1 MKKRVRIY
9 KAGGNTGQYINKTA
23 QFLQRAD
30 EGMEIRN
37 EESDMNIHERILTFI
52 QKSLQE
58 GKLSRD
64 EITKAIVDQ
73 DLGYE
78 EKLVTNMIDDV
89 TVALQQQMMQQQ
101 QQAML
106 AQQQPQMKS
115 QQEVMPEEEMETD
128 EMQENYSRLGGQK
141 KLSRKKFIKDY
152 LKKAQ
157 EGLQQVSSTND
168 IPLDGREAFKNNFIK
183 GVQES
188 VLKNQANE
196 QFDLQNTP
204 DMMSNDN
211 LTTARKGKQVSRDMR
226 KINRDFQKMFGNTAV
241 GYANPG
247 SMMPYGVSVINPLMN
262 SAAFNVPQD
271 KTTGNEKGEMIDL
284 PNMKIRAKRGWL
296 GRLKEWEADINFGA
310 LPANMMYGM
319 QTGYP
324 FQTSSYNQSFSPGVV
339 STRKVAKIINNES
352 IKEVA
357 NATNSEAANNAA
369 ISSAEKARQDA
380 EKAKQEKLAEQNKNW
395 MYYGATQPG
404 IQLKP
409 NTAGETKRLVD
420 YLNYLH
426 QGKPFSETPIEG
438 NENDPEGYYKYLKDY
453 DENPYI
459 KKSSIADDP
468 NTSIREDFVYS
479 GPISQNEFN
488 AKTDIL
494 NKKYDEYDEMKEG
507 PAKDKAYDDFEELD
521 TQFGRPFDQE
531 SYITTDDEGNEY
543 STNGFYFYLTPNPK
557 AKELFGDRHF
567 GDANEDWMY
576 NNRNLLFKQK
586 GGVTSIPKFQNGN
599 EKKGKVTANY
609 PTSKDYQ
616 ELLNYYT
623 NKYNTLPTG
632 TDEYYDAYDNA
643 ELYRDSLHNAELKES
658 IPQQLEKQEQGN
670 TAYQELKGAPLN
682 YGVKDALSSYMDY
695 TKMAQDLSGNKWDGS
710 IPLTSK
716 KEDIKDPYMFG
727 NVLGMED
734 AALGVLKGLKGFNN
748 KLNDIN
754 NYFGLSNLGFNSG
767 GQISQQDSNYGNPD
781 LYKFING
788 GIDLDGYPMVKDI
801 TDPYFQDGGLYKA
814 ENGYETYSKQIGDR
828 LGMSLRD
835 DLSAKEM
842 YELAQKAGLSN
853 SNFSQGDGM
862 GGLNNR
868 NGQGFQPG
876 QYYPGMS
883 GGYGRPNYGR
893 EMAGSL
899 LGMPLGMLGARR
911 NKLFTPDFN
920 YYTQTGVPTIGGMP
934 YYGQL
939 DPTKISNI
947 HTESKGRGLFRRPS
961 STMDIN
967 FNVPAG
973 STRPKLY
980 TDASGNIKN
989 ANPMF
994 SSNVGTTQKKEMSP
1008 MESVLQRETEGMSGK
1023 DLRVTKNR
1031 VKEAFRKGYGSD
1043 YMEDDSRNS
1052 TTYSQGTP
1060 LVSSN
1065 NISGYTSN
1073 ASGPGNSGYNAD
1085 SDGNSIPDYL
1095 EVTNESETPQSSVNW
1110 QQSSPNTDYLQQ
1122 VRNSPFAGNPDL
1134 QRFTEE
1140 QAAPNQLN
1148 IQAGTPGFD
1157 LPASGQAPPAE
1168 FNISEGDAFEQR
1180 QMDKG
1185 LVWNDQQN
1193 KWVPNAQNMAT
1204 INAATDPNY
1213 IANQRVAGNA
1223 MQQMFSNNKQNE
1235 LPQQEGSQEGIPEIS
1250 TNSGFDLPMNT
1261 PSPRTELS
1269 INNDTQYIDL
1279 PEEYKNLPNIEG
1291 TQNDLQMKLR
1301 NMRNSAYPEWA
1312 SGRPMYQPG
1321 GEYNLD
1327 NLRNF
1332 FNGPLDQQMAEE
1344 TPVNF
1349 ADAYSNPD
1357 NFQELLPYDFTQED
1371 VYFENDPIVDIPFA
1385 DDVKKSK
1392 RNLKK
1397 KADKNSKNNK
1407 SVKSSQNTIQQKSI
1421 NNSNSN
1427 YETPKPGGLVS
1438 PQLAAEQARI
1448 RDARKKNPEV
1458 ANLDYQVVKLSSKVD
1473 NLRNQEYTLLNKKN
1487 KTAQEN
1493 ARLQQINAEANQLT
1507 IQLSNLQNQLRAKV
1521 NNKKLGG
1528 LAKFQGT
1535 LNSQVKSGFSQQT
1548 GMKCPM
1554 GSIKDPVTGF
1564 CKDVATGQIVQPI
1577 SNLNVP
1583 SVDQMTKN
1591 PFTNTASNPYKNP
1604 LTGES
1609 AAITNTNDGYKY
1621 TGDDLVDMTLPDE
1634 TATAK
1639 FKMNKAGTLNTYD
1652 LASNI
1657 FNLGMPMASNL
1668 LTTAR
1673 NQRTEN
1679 TYLGRQQGRTA
1690 QRDKMGQYSELTGRD
1705 ALRANEEGE
1714 IIVGQNAMFGG
1725 SKYKQGGVY
1734 NMSER
1739 ELMAFMQ
1746 AGGQIE
1752 FL

>member
-1 MKKRVRIY
+1 
-9 KAGGNTGQYINKTA
+9 
-23 QFLQRAD
+23 
-30 EGMEIRN
+30 
-37 EESDMNIHERILTFI
+37 
-52 QKSLQE
+52 
-58 GKLSRD
+58 
-64 EITKAIVDQ
+64 
-73 DLGYE
+73 
-78 EKLVTNMIDDV
+78 
-89 TVALQQQMMQQQ
+89 
-101 QQAML
+101 
-106 AQQQPQMKS
+106 
-115 QQEVMPEEEMETD
+115 
-128 EMQENYSRLGGQK
+128 
-141 KLSRKKFIKDY
+141 
-152 LKKAQ
+152 
-157 EGLQQVSSTND
+157 
-168 IPLDGREAFKNNFIK
+168 
-183 GVQES
+183 
-188 VLKNQANE
+188 
-196 QFDLQNTP
+196 
-204 DMMSNDN
+204 MMSNDN
-211 LTTARKGKQVSRDMR
+211 LTTAKKGKQVSRDMR

-262 SAAFNVPQD
+262 SGAFNIPED

-284 PNMKIRAKRGWL
+284 PNMKVRAKRGWL

-310 LPANMMYGM
+310 IPANMMYGM

-324 FQTSSYNQSFSPGVV
+324 FQKSSYNQSFSPGVIT
-339 STRKVAKIINNES
+339 TRKVAKIINNES

-357 NATNSEAANNAA
+357 NTTNSEAANNAS
-369 ISSAEKARQDA
+369 ISPAEKARQDA
-380 EKAKQEKLAEQNKNW
+380 EKARQEKLTEQSKNW
-395 MYYGATQPG
+395 MYYGSD
-404 IQLKP
+404 
-409 NTAGETKRLVD
+409 NTGTINPDKTFDWSAPSFSPASTKAYRD
-420 YLNYLH
+420 YLNYSF
-426 QGKPFSETPIEG
+426 QGQPYAETMQRASEYSDIPGWQYEKDMRDSPFV
-438 NENDPEGYYKYLKDY
+438 
-453 DENPYI
+453 
-459 KKSSIADDP
+459 KKSDIVDDP
-468 NTSIREDFVYS
+468 NTPIYENLVYS
-479 GPISQNEFN
+479 GPLSQNELN
-488 AKTDIL
+488 AKANIL
-494 NKKYDEYDEMKEG
+494 KKQYDEYNKMPEG
-507 PAKDKAYDDFEELD
+507 PAADAAWSEYSDLTEKLGDPYN
-521 TQFGRPFDQE
+521 QE

-543 STNGFYFYLTPNPK
+543 STIIARDTDFGYVNPK
-557 AKELFGDRHF
+557 AKELYDDYMNADGYD
-567 GDANEDWMY
+567 NSDWLY
-576 NNRNLLFKQK
+576 NNRDLLFRQK
-586 GGVTSIPKFQNGN
+586 GGVTSIPKFQDGN
-599 EKKGKVTANY
+599 EKKGTVTSSY
-609 PTSKDYQ
+609 PTSKDYK
-616 ELLNYYT
+616 ELYDHFTNVYT
-623 NKYNTLPTG
+623 SLPTG
-632 TDEYYDAYDNA
+632 TDEYYDAYDKA

-658 IPQQLEKQEQGN
+658 IPQQLENQEQGN
-670 TAYQELKGAPLN
+670 TAYQKLKGQPFN
-682 YGVKDALSSYMDY
+682 VGVGDAVNNYMDY
-695 TKMAQDLSGNKWDGS
+695 TKMAQALSGNKWDGS
-710 IPLTSK
+710 MGSNTN
-716 KEDIKDPYMFG
+716 DAYRFG

-734 AALGVLKGLKGFNN
+734 AAVGVLEGLKGFNN

-754 NYFGLSNLGFNSG
+754 NYFGLPGINFNDG
-767 GQISQQDSNYGNPD
+767 GQISQQDPNYGNLD
-781 LYKFING
+781 LYKFVYG
-788 GIDLDGYPMVKDI
+788 GIDSDGYPVVKDVN
-801 TDPYFQDGGLYKA
+801 DPYFRNGGLYKA
-814 ENGYETYSKQIGDR
+814 EDGYETYRKQIGDR

-842 YELAQKAGLSN
+842 YELSQKAGLSN

-862 GGLNNR
+862 GGPNNR

-920 YYTQTGVPTIGGMP
+920 YYTQTGIPTVGGMP

-961 STMDIN
+961 NTMDIN

-994 SSNVGTTQKKEMSP
+994 SSNVGTTEKKELSP
-1008 MESVLQRETEGMSGK
+1008 MEAAIQRETEGMSGK
-1023 DLRVTKNR
+1023 DLRVTTNR
-1031 VKEAFRKGYGSD
+1031 VKDAFRKGYGSD
-1043 YMEDDSRNS
+1043 YMEDDSRDS
-1052 TTYSQGTP
+1052 TTYSQGTSP
-1060 LVSSN
+1060 V
-1065 NISGYTSN
+1065 SGYKPN
-1073 ASGPGNSGYNAD
+1073 ALGPGNSGYNAD

-1110 QQSSPNTDYLQQ
+1110 QQNLSNNDYLQQ
-1122 VRNSPFAGNPDL
+1122 ARNNPFAGNPDL

-1157 LPASGQAPPAE
+1157 LPTSGQAPPAE
-1168 FNISEGDAFEQR
+1168 FNISEGDAFAQR

-1193 KWVPNAQNMAT
+1193 QWVPNAQNMAT

-1213 IANQRVAGNA
+1213 IANQRVANNA

-1235 LPQQEGSQEGIPEIS
+1235 LPQQEGMQQNLQEDSQEGIPEIS
-1250 TNSGFDLPMNT
+1250 TNSGFNLPMNR
-1261 PSPRTELS
+1261 PSPRPEFG

-1332 FNGPLDQQMAEE
+1332 FNGPSDQQMVEE
-1344 TPVNF
+1344 APVNF

-1392 RNLKK
+1392 RNLTK
-1397 KADKNSKNNK
+1397 KADENSKNNK
-1407 SVKSSQNTIQQKSI
+1407 SVKSSQNNKSIKRSQNTIQKRPI
-1421 NNSNSN
+1421 NNSNSS
-1427 YETPKPGGLVS
+1427 YEKPKPGGLVS

-1448 RDARKKNPEV
+1448 RNARKKNPEV
-1458 ANLDYQVVKLSSKVD
+1458 ANLDYQVVKLSSEVD
-1473 NLRNQEYTLLNKKN
+1473 DLRDQELTLLHKKN

-1493 ARLQQINAEANQLT
+1493 ARLQQINAKANQLT
-1507 IQLSNLQNQLRAKV
+1507 LQLVTLENQLREKV

-1528 LAKFQGT
+1528 LAKFQGIQ
-1535 LNSQVKSGFSQQT
+1535 NSQVKTGFSQQT

-1564 CKDVATGQIVQPI
+1564 CKDIATGQMVQPL
-1577 SNLNVP
+1577 SSLNAP

-1591 PFTNTASNPYKNP
+1591 PFTNTASDPYKNP

-1609 AAITNTNDGYKY
+1609 ATITNTNDGYKY

-1634 TATAK
+1634 TANAK
-1639 FKMNKAGTLNTYD
+1639 FKMNTAGTLNTYD

-1679 TYLGRQQGRTA
+1679 TYLGRQQGRTS

-1714 IIVGQNAMFGG
+1714 IIVGQNARYGG

-1734 NMSER
+1734 NMSEK

>member
-9 KAGGNTGQYINKTA
+9 KAGGNTGQYYNKTA
-23 QFLQRAD
+23 QFLQRAG

-64 EITKAIVDQ
+64 EITNAIVDQ

-78 EKLVTNMIDDV
+78 EELVTNMIDDV

-101 QQAML
+101 QQALL
-106 AQQQPQMKS
+106 AQQQPQMQQ
-115 QQEVMPEEEMETD
+115 QQEVMPEEEMETN

-152 LKKAQ
+152 LKKAE
-157 EGLQQVSSTND
+157 EGLEQVSSTND
-168 IPLDGREAFKNNFIK
+168 IPLDGRETFKNNFIK

-188 VLKNQANE
+188 VLKDQANK

-204 DMMSNDN
+204 DMMSNNN

-262 SAAFNVPQD
+262 SAAFNVPED
-271 KTTGNEKGEMIDL
+271 KTTGNEKGEMINL
-284 PNMKIRAKRGWL
+284 PNMKVRAKRGWL

-310 LPANMMYGM
+310 IPANMMYGM

-324 FQTSSYNQSFSPGVV
+324 FQMSSYNQSFSPGVIT
-339 STRKVAKIINNES
+339 TRKVAKAINNES

-357 NATNSEAANNAA
+357 NTTNSEAANNAS
-369 ISSAEKARQDA
+369 ISPAEKARQEALKARQERFASKDWMFLGA
-380 EKAKQEKLAEQNKNW
+380 AETGISPHDMRRGAEITRAYADFKDDINSGSPYDDDGSSKWDNRFINKSGIPDIKDTYRYEDRVWSSPYSADEFDKVNAEYRRLSNVDPEKADEYYDKN
-395 MYYGATQPG
+395 A
-404 IQLKP
+404 
-409 NTAGETKRLVD
+409 
-420 YLNYLH
+420 
-426 QGKPFSETPIEG
+426 
-438 NENDPEGYYKYLKDY
+438 
-453 DENPYI
+453 
-459 KKSSIADDP
+459 
-468 NTSIREDFVYS
+468 
-479 GPISQNEFN
+479 
-488 AKTDIL
+488 DIL
-494 NKKYDEYDEMKEG
+494 QS
-507 PAKDKAYDDFEELD
+507 A
-521 TQFGRPFDQE
+521 
-531 SYITTDDEGNEY
+531 SYTITDDQGFESSVKGGRFKDLLPYEY
-543 STNGFYFYLTPNPK
+543 EQKLNDIYAIPGSINHDWL
-557 AKELFGDRHF
+557 KENK
-567 GDANEDWMY
+567 DA
-576 NNRNLLFKQK
+576 LFKPYAD
-586 GGVTSIPKFQNGN
+586 GGETSIPKFQDGK
-599 EKKGKVTANY
+599 EKKGTVTAKY
-609 PTSKDYQ
+609 PTSKDYKH
-616 ELLNYYT
+616 LLDYYT
-623 NKYNTLPTG
+623 NVYTGLPTG
-632 TDEYYDAYDNA
+632 TDEYYDAYDKA

-658 IPQQLEKQEQGN
+658 IPLQLKKQEEGN
-670 TAYQELKGAPLN
+670 TAYQKLKGQPFNIGVGDAVNN
-682 YGVKDALSSYMDY
+682 YIDY
-695 TKMAQDLSGNKWDGS
+695 TKMVQALSGNKWDGS
-710 IPLTSK
+710 MGSNTN
-716 KEDIKDPYMFG
+716 DAYMFG

-734 AALGVLKGLKGFNN
+734 AAGAVLKGLKGFNN

-754 NYFGLSNLGFNSG
+754 DYFGLPSLGIKFNDG
-767 GQISQQDSNYGNPD
+767 GQISQQDPNYGDPD
-781 LYKFING
+781 LYKFVYG
-788 GIDLDGYPMVKDI
+788 GIDSDGYPMVKDT

-814 ENGYETYSKQIGDR
+814 QNGIMHPQRAKERWGQNNQVSGNTTGDDYTNWSKSRAEQAALDEYNAYMNRTNKEGVSNALKYNANPNDLVYKQI
-828 LGMSLRD
+828 L
-835 DLSAKEM
+835 AKH
-842 YELAQKAGLSN
+842 AGQSN
-853 SNFSQGDGM
+853 DNRSSNFSKGDGM
-862 GGLNNR
+862 GGPNNR

-911 NKLFTPDFN
+911 NKLFNPDFN
-920 YYTQTGVPTIGGMP
+920 YYTQTGVPTVGGMP

-961 STMDIN
+961 TTMDIN

-994 SSNVGTTQKKEMSP
+994 SSNVGTTEKKELSP
-1008 MESVLQRETEGMSGK
+1008 MEAAIQRETEGMSGK
-1023 DLRVTKNR
+1023 DLRVTTNR
-1031 VKEAFRKGYGSD
+1031 VKDAFRKGYGSD
-1043 YMEDDSRNS
+1043 YMEDDSRDS
-1052 TTYSQGTP
+1052 TTYSQGTSP
-1060 LVSSN
+1060 VSA
-1065 NISGYTSN
+1065 YKPN
-1073 ASGPGNSGYNAD
+1073 ALGPGNSGYNAD

-1110 QQSSPNTDYLQQ
+1110 QQNLSNNDYLQQ
-1122 VRNSPFAGNPDL
+1122 ARNNPFVGNPNL

-1157 LPASGQAPPAE
+1157 LPTSGQAPPAE
-1168 FNISEGDAFEQR
+1168 FNISEGDAFAQR

-1193 KWVPNAQNMAT
+1193 QWVPNAQNMAT

-1213 IANQRVAGNA
+1213 IANQRVANNA
-1223 MQQMFSNNKQNE
+1223 MQQMFSNNKQ
-1235 LPQQEGSQEGIPEIS
+1235 
-1250 TNSGFDLPMNT
+1250 
-1261 PSPRTELS
+1261 
-1269 INNDTQYIDL
+1269 
-1279 PEEYKNLPNIEG
+1279 
-1291 TQNDLQMKLR
+1291 
-1301 NMRNSAYPEWA
+1301 
-1312 SGRPMYQPG
+1312 
-1321 GEYNLD
+1321 
-1327 NLRNF
+1327 
-1332 FNGPLDQQMAEE
+1332 
-1344 TPVNF
+1344 
-1349 ADAYSNPD
+1349 
-1357 NFQELLPYDFTQED
+1357 
-1371 VYFENDPIVDIPFA
+1371 
-1385 DDVKKSK
+1385 
-1392 RNLKK
+1392 
-1397 KADKNSKNNK
+1397 
-1407 SVKSSQNTIQQKSI
+1407 
-1421 NNSNSN
+1421 
-1427 YETPKPGGLVS
+1427 
-1438 PQLAAEQARI
+1438 
-1448 RDARKKNPEV
+1448 
-1458 ANLDYQVVKLSSKVD
+1458 
-1473 NLRNQEYTLLNKKN
+1473 
-1487 KTAQEN
+1487 
-1493 ARLQQINAEANQLT
+1493 
-1507 IQLSNLQNQLRAKV
+1507 
-1521 NNKKLGG
+1521 LGG
-1528 LAKFQGT
+1528 LAKFDGIQ
-1535 LNSQVKSGFSQQT
+1535 NSQVKTGFSQQT

-1564 CKDVATGQIVQPI
+1564 CKDIATGQMVQPI
-1577 SNLNVP
+1577 SSLNAP

-1591 PFTNTASNPYKNP
+1591 PFTNTASDPYKNP

-1634 TATAK
+1634 TANAK
-1639 FKMNKAGTLNTYD
+1639 FKMNTAGTLNTYD

-1668 LTTAR
+1668 LTTGR
-1673 NQRTEN
+1673 NQRMGN
-1679 TYLGRQQGRTA
+1679 TYLGRQQGRTS

-1734 NMSER
+1734 NMSEK

>member
-9 KAGGNTGQYINKTA
+9 KAGGNTGHYYNKTA
-23 QFLQRAD
+23 QFLQRAG

-64 EITKAIVDQ
+64 EITNAIVDQ

-78 EKLVTNMIDDV
+78 EELVTNMIDDV

-101 QQAML
+101 QQALL
-106 AQQQPQMKS
+106 AQQQPQMQQ
-115 QQEVMPEEEMETD
+115 QQEVMPEEEMETN

-152 LKKAQ
+152 LKKAE
-157 EGLQQVSSTND
+157 EGLEQVSSTND
-168 IPLDGREAFKNNFIK
+168 IPLDGRETFKNNFIK

-211 LTTARKGKQVSRDMR
+211 LTTAKKGKQVSRDMR

-262 SAAFNVPQD
+262 SAAFNVPTD

-284 PNMKIRAKRGWL
+284 PNMKVRAKRGWL

-310 LPANMMYGM
+310 IPANMMYGM

-324 FQTSSYNQSFSPGVV
+324 FQMSSYGQSFSPGVIT
-339 STRKVAKIINNES
+339 TRKVAKAINNES

-357 NATNSEAANNAA
+357 NTTNSEAANNAS
-369 ISSAEKARQDA
+369 ISPAEKARQEALKARQDA
-380 EKAKQEKLAEQNKNW
+380 LKARQERFASKDWMFLGAAKTGISPDNDGFGAEITRANADFRDDIYRGSPFTDEGYFKASTDTRFVNKSGIPDNKNTAQKEDYVW
-395 MYYGATQPG
+395 SSPYSADEFNKVYAEYRRLYDVDPKKADKYYDKNADILHSESYTITDDQGNESSVA
-404 IQLKP
+404 
-409 NTAGETKRLVD
+409 ND
-420 YLNYLH
+420 YLLPYEYEQKLNDIYAIPDLINYDWL
-426 QGKPFSETPIEG
+426 K
-438 NENDPEGYYKYLKDY
+438 ENKD
-453 DENPYI
+453 
-459 KKSSIADDP
+459 A
-468 NTSIREDFVYS
+468 
-479 GPISQNEFN
+479 
-488 AKTDIL
+488 
-494 NKKYDEYDEMKEG
+494 
-507 PAKDKAYDDFEELD
+507 
-521 TQFGRPFDQE
+521 
-531 SYITTDDEGNEY
+531 
-543 STNGFYFYLTPNPK
+543 
-557 AKELFGDRHF
+557 
-567 GDANEDWMY
+567 
-576 NNRNLLFKQK
+576 LFKPYAD
-586 GGVTSIPKFQNGN
+586 GGETSIPKFQDGK
-599 EKKGKVTANY
+599 EKKGTVTAKY
-609 PTSKDYQ
+609 PTSKDYKH
-616 ELLNYYT
+616 LLDYYT
-623 NKYNTLPTG
+623 NVYTGLPTG
-632 TDEYYDAYDNA
+632 TDEYYDAYDKA

-658 IPQQLEKQEQGN
+658 IPLQLKKQEEGN
-670 TAYQELKGAPLN
+670 TAYQKLKGQPFNIGVGDAVNN
-682 YGVKDALSSYMDY
+682 YINY
-695 TKMAQDLSGNKWDGS
+695 TKMAQTLSGNKWDGS
-710 IPLTSK
+710 MGSNTN
-716 KEDIKDPYMFG
+716 DAYMFG

-734 AALGVLKGLKGFNN
+734 AAVAVLKGLKGFNN

-754 NYFGLSNLGFNSG
+754 DYFGLPSLGIKFNDG
-767 GQISQQDSNYGNPD
+767 GQISQQDPNYGDPD
-781 LYKFING
+781 LYKFVYG
-788 GIDLDGYPMVKDI
+788 GIDSDGYPMVKDT

-814 ENGYETYSKQIGDR
+814 QNGIMHPQRAKELYGQNNYETYSKQIGDR

-842 YELAQKAGLSN
+842 YELSQKAGLSN

-862 GGLNNR
+862 GGPNNR

-911 NKLFTPDFN
+911 NKLFNPDFN
-920 YYTQTGVPTIGGMP
+920 YYTQTGVPTVGGMP

-961 STMDIN
+961 TTMDIN

-994 SSNVGTTQKKEMSP
+994 SSNVGTTEKKELSP
-1008 MESVLQRETEGMSGK
+1008 MEAAIQRETEGMSGK
-1023 DLRVTKNR
+1023 DLRVTTNR
-1031 VKEAFRKGYGSD
+1031 VKDAFRKGYGSD

-1052 TTYSQGTP
+1052 TTYSQGTSP
-1060 LVSSN
+1060 VSA
-1065 NISGYTSN
+1065 YKPN
-1073 ASGPGNSGYNAD
+1073 ALGPGNSGYNAD

-1110 QQSSPNTDYLQQ
+1110 QQNLSNNDYLQQ
-1122 VRNSPFAGNPDL
+1122 ARNNPFVGNPDL

-1157 LPASGQAPPAE
+1157 LPTSGQAPPAE
-1168 FNISEGDAFEQR
+1168 FNISEGDAFAQR

-1193 KWVPNAQNMAT
+1193 QWVPNAQNMAT

-1213 IANQRVAGNA
+1213 IANQRVANNA
-1223 MQQMFSNNKQNE
+1223 MQQMFSNNK
-1235 LPQQEGSQEGIPEIS
+1235 
-1250 TNSGFDLPMNT
+1250 
-1261 PSPRTELS
+1261 
-1269 INNDTQYIDL
+1269 
-1279 PEEYKNLPNIEG
+1279 
-1291 TQNDLQMKLR
+1291 
-1301 NMRNSAYPEWA
+1301 
-1312 SGRPMYQPG
+1312 
-1321 GEYNLD
+1321 
-1327 NLRNF
+1327 
-1332 FNGPLDQQMAEE
+1332 
-1344 TPVNF
+1344 
-1349 ADAYSNPD
+1349 
-1357 NFQELLPYDFTQED
+1357 
-1371 VYFENDPIVDIPFA
+1371 
-1385 DDVKKSK
+1385 
-1392 RNLKK
+1392 
-1397 KADKNSKNNK
+1397 
-1407 SVKSSQNTIQQKSI
+1407 
-1421 NNSNSN
+1421 
-1427 YETPKPGGLVS
+1427 
-1438 PQLAAEQARI
+1438 
-1448 RDARKKNPEV
+1448 
-1458 ANLDYQVVKLSSKVD
+1458 
-1473 NLRNQEYTLLNKKN
+1473 
-1487 KTAQEN
+1487 
-1493 ARLQQINAEANQLT
+1493 
-1507 IQLSNLQNQLRAKV
+1507 
-1521 NNKKLGG
+1521 KLGG
-1528 LAKFQGT
+1528 LAKFDGIQ
-1535 LNSQVKSGFSQQT
+1535 NSQVKTGFSQQT

-1564 CKDVATGQIVQPI
+1564 CKDIATGQMVQPI
-1577 SNLNVP
+1577 SSLNAP

-1591 PFTNTASNPYKNP
+1591 PFTNTASDPYKNP

-1634 TATAK
+1634 TANAK
-1639 FKMNKAGTLNTYD
+1639 FKMNTAGTLNTYD

-1673 NQRTEN
+1673 NQRMGN
-1679 TYLGRQQGRTA
+1679 TYLGRQQGRTS

-1705 ALRANEEGE
+1705 AKEEGE

-1734 NMSER
+1734 NMSEK